1 LHKLKYLL
9 RIHLSSQNFNIYRNS
24 LKSHWSKQVFLILSH
39 IGSSREY
46 FKIPVLEYSPFS
58 HTYFFQNTPMEG
70 WINHIEGCQKATIMP
85 KTDDP
90 TSFSNDGANLKC
102 QVKKK
107 HLNILAN

>member
-1 LHKLKYLL
+1 
-9 RIHLSSQNFNIYRNS
+9 
-24 LKSHWSKQVFLILSH
+24 
-39 IGSSREY
+39 
-46 FKIPVLEYSPFS
+46 
-58 HTYFFQNTPMEG
+58 MEG